1 MKSLFDQ
8 NYQRGGPRPG
18 QGQPQINGVAR
29 PGGPQSGP
37 GQDPGSENICSLI

>member
-37 GQDPGSENICSLI
+37 GQDPGRSFIY